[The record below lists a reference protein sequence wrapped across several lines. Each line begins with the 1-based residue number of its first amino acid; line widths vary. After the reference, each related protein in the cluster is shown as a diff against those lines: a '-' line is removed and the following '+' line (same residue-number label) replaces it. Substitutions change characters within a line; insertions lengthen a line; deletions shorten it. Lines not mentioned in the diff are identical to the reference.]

1 MERRQNS
8 LKRQASMLFLTI
20 LILIF
25 VAAAGCITFL
35 FFYGGPPQI
44 SLKEVPEFIG
54 NGYELGLN
62 VTAPKTG
69 LRQVKVSM
77 LQKAKKVEVFTETF
91 PRTGYIGK
99 VGPAEDSRIVPIEPK
114 KIGIADGPAEILIE
128 AYDYSLKSVVFG
140 SAAVVQK
147 NITISTVPPKIDL
160 LYNERTIKPG
170 SSGIAIYRL
179 SDNVAV
185 NGVIVNSRFFPGFP
199 VGGDKKNVYVSYF
212 ALPYDAVAINGAQV
226 VAKDKAGNKAVSS
239 FNLTL
244 LKVVQK
250 SDQINIDDGFL
261 NAKIP
266 EFQQHYPEMTGDEK
280 EKYVYVN
287 NKVRDQND
295 KKILEL
301 CQNPT
306 PERLW
311 QGRFLR
317 MPGSPR
323 AGYADHRT
331 YVYKGVA
338 IDRQTHLGIDIAQT
352 ERAEVRAANKG
363 KVVFADYLG
372 IYGNVIIIDHGQ
384 GVYSLYAHLS
394 EFGCTV
400 GQMVESNEV
409 IARTG
414 HTGMAGGD
422 HLHFGMIIH
431 GIFVTPI
438 EWWDPHW
445 IAVTIDN
452 PLKDVQIK

>member
-1 MERRQNS
+1 MI
-8 LKRQASMLFLTI
+8 AIVFLV
-20 LILIF
+20 LV
-25 VAAAGCITFL
+25 VAAAGVVAFL
-35 FFYGGPPQI
+35 FFEGEAPQI
-44 SLKEVPEFIG
+44 SLKDSPDFIG
-54 NGYELGLN
+54 NGYELGLK
-62 VTAPKTG
+62 VTDAKSG
-69 LRQVKVSM
+69 LRSVRALLVQG
-77 LQKAKKVEVFTETF
+77 KKEKELLADAF
-91 PRTGYIGK
+91 PRSGYTGKI
-99 VGPAEDSRIVPIEPK
+99 GPAEDSKTVLIEPK
-114 KIGIADGPAEILIE
+114 KLGFADGPAELVIE
-128 AYDYSLKSVVFG
+128 AHDYSLRGLLSGNATVLRKS
-140 SAAVVQK
+140 
-147 NITISTVPPKIDL
+147 ITISTVPPKIDL

-170 SSGIAIYRL
+170 SSGIVIYRL
-179 SDNVAV
+179 SNNVAV
-185 NGVIVNSRFFPGFP
+185 NGIIVNSRFFPGFP
-199 VGGDKKNVYVSYF
+199 AGGDKKNVYVAYF
-212 ALPYDAVAINGAQV
+212 ALPYDATAITGAQV
-226 VAKDKAGNKAVSS
+226 VAKDKAGNNAINP
-239 FNLTL
+239 FNLAL

-250 SDQINIDDGFL
+250 SDQINVDDSFL

-266 EFQQHYPEMTGDEK
+266 EFQQHYLEMTGDLK

-287 NKVRDQND
+287 NKIREQND

-331 YVYKGVA
+331 YMYKGEA
-338 IDRQTHLGIDIAQT
+338 IDRQTHLGVDIAQT
-352 ERAEVRAANKG
+352 ERAEVKAANAG
-363 KVVFADYLG
+363 KVIFAEYLG

-384 GVYSLYAHLS
+384 GVFSLYAHLS
-394 EFGCTV
+394 EFNCTV
-400 GQMVESNEV
+400 GQNVATNEV

-445 IAVTIDN
+445 ITVTIED
-452 PLKDVQIK
+452 PLRDALAK